1 MSHTRATRAGEYA
14 VLATV
19 LLVELYCLQRC
30 NGSLI
35 YSIPEKSVEAQQL
48 CDRRSSMHVCS
59 PSGIFL
65 PLVFLCD
72 VDSLRTKPL

>member
-19 LLVELYCLQRC
+19 LLVELQRC